1 MIHTLIRKLSTA
13 GGLTEADEGTLRRV
27 SLHSRQVP
35 AHQDLTSEEDRPEN
49 VHLVLSGFV
58 CRYKI
63 LAKGQR
69 HITALMV
76 PGDFCDLHVAILD
89 EMDHSLG
96 TITPCTVVEIPR
108 TTIQDLTEN
117 HPRIA
122 HALWWATL
130 VDEAV
135 LREWLVSL
143 AKREAA
149 ERMAHLF
156 CELLL
161 RLSVVGLAEKNGYA
175 LPFTQLDLAD
185 MLGLT
190 PVHVNRVIKYLR
202 SEDLIV
208 LKKRRLEIPDV
219 ARLKTFYDFV
229 PTYLHHTPRAKKYL
243 AAPTQA
249 TNVSPRMR
257 QNSTHR

>member
-1 MIHTLIRKLSTA
+1 MNDALIRKLGAA
-13 GGLTEADEGTLRRV
+13 GGLTEADHQTLKRV
-27 SLHSRQVP
+27 SLLSRQIS
-35 AHQDLTSEEDRPEN
+35 ARRDLTCEGDRPEN

-63 LAKGQR
+63 LPRGRR

-76 PGDFCDLHVAILD
+76 PGDFCDLHVTILD
-89 EMDHSLG
+89 EMDHSIG
-96 TITPCTVVEIPR
+96 TMTPCTVVEISR
-108 TTIQDLTEN
+108 TTIQDLTSN

-135 LREWLVSL
+135 LRQWLVGL
-143 AKREAA
+143 AGREAA

-161 RLSVVGLAEKNGYA
+161 RLRIVGLVKENGYA
-175 LPFTQLDLAD
+175 LPFTQTDLAD

-190 PVHVNRVIKYLR
+190 PVHVNRVMQHLR
-202 SEDLIV
+202 SEDLIII
-208 LKKRRLEIPDV
+208 KRRHLWVPDT
-219 ARLKTFYDFV
+219 ARLMTYCGFDPK
-229 PTYLHHTPRAKKYL
+229 YLHHA
-243 AAPTQA
+243 
-249 TNVSPRMR
+249 SR
-257 QNSTHR
+257 QK